1 MPITPTIHLGVATQ
15 AGPLT
20 VFPVWT
26 DAPAPKRALRTALPK
41 SASVGEVDEHSV
53 VERLQLHHTGK
64 SAFLLPGATVFGGG
78 WQHRAL
84 VHGVLVEGPVDL
96 DLDVRCV
103 EAGRWHGDAGAG
115 QGVHSGGHPSRFG
128 ERCGASAETLV
139 ETSVEAGKT
148 ATSTRIVRAGP
159 TRVTCGTGSVAT
171 NRLAR
176 RSRSRSSR

>member
-1 MPITPTIHLGVATQ
+1 MPITPTIHLGVPTQ

-41 SASVGEVDEHSV
+41 SASVGEIGEHSV
-53 VERLQLHHTGK
+53 VELLQLYHPGK
-64 SAFLLPGATVFGGG
+64 TTFLLPGATVFGGG

-103 EAGRWHGDAGAG
+103 EAGRWAGEGGAR
-115 QGVHSGGHPSRFG
+115 QGVHQRRAPLAVRGALRGVSRG
-128 ERCGASAETLV
+128 QSHL
-139 ETSVEAGKT
+139 
-148 ATSTRIVRAGP
+148 
-159 TRVTCGTGSVAT
+159 GS
-171 NRLAR
+171 AR
-176 RSRSRSSR
+176 RRYASYRL